1 LDLRGAA
8 EQFARLDAGQQR
20 RASADLTL
28 PPFATV
34 IDRRYNIC
42 MKAEMDVETN
52 RKALQI
58 NLDTQKYGTFA
69 EIGAGQEVA
78 RRFFLVGGAAGT
90 IAKTMSAYD
99 MTFSDAIYGPA
110 DRYVSRVRLNTMLDH
125 EYNLLVE
132 RLDKKLGNER
142 TFFVFADTVAARS
155 FKLHNESHGWLG
167 VRFQTEPRGEP
178 SQIII
183 HVRMLDEANA
193 DQQEALGVIGVNLLY
208 GALYQS
214 QPERLISSLQ
224 ENLAP
229 GKIQV
234 DLIKFSGPAFA
245 NIDNRLMSLQLVSQ
259 GLTDAVMFTADGEMV
274 QPAEILHKKAILIER
289 GSFRPVT
296 YATNDMLEG
305 ARRQFL
311 KQSGCSE
318 KDLVVLMEMTL
329 ENLLSEGQLNHADF
343 LQRVDILGALGRTVL
358 ISKFGE
364 YYKLAGYLS
373 RYTNQMI
380 GLVMGVPSLHEI
392 FDEKYYLNLEGGIL
406 EALGRMFK
414 HGLKL
419 YVYPIIDEKTGQ
431 LVTAMGTEVAPN
443 LRSLFQYLIDNR
455 YIEEIRDY
463 RKDFLRIYPPAV
475 LAKLKAGDESWEE
488 MVPPEVAQIIKERE
502 FFGYRRAVAA

>member
-1 LDLRGAA
+1 
-8 EQFARLDAGQQR
+8 
-20 RASADLTL
+20 
-28 PPFATV
+28 
-34 IDRRYNIC
+34 
-42 MKAEMDVETN
+42 MKAEMDVGTN

-58 NLDTQKYGTFA
+58 NLDAKKYGTFA

-78 RRFFLVGGAAGT
+78 RRFFTVGGAAGT

-99 MTFSDAIYGPA
+99 MTFSDAIYGPT
-110 DRYVSRVRLNTMLDH
+110 DRYVSRKRLWTMLDH
-125 EYNLLVE
+125 EYELLVK
-132 RLDKKLGNER
+132 RLDAKLGGDR

-155 FKLHNESHGWLG
+155 FKQHNESHGWLG

-183 HVRMLDEANA
+183 HVRMLDESNA

-208 GALYQS
+208 GAFYYS

-229 GKIQV
+229 GRIQV
-234 DLIKFSGPAFA
+234 DLIKFSGPSFA
-245 NIDNRLMSLQLVSQ
+245 KIDNRLINLQLVSQ

-274 QPAEILHKKAILIER
+274 QPSEILHKKAILIER

-305 ARRQFL
+305 ARGQFL
-311 KQSGCSE
+311 KESGCSE
-318 KDLVVLMEMTL
+318 EDTVVLMEMTL

-343 LQRVDILGALGRTVL
+343 LARVDILGALGRTVL

-364 YYKLAGYLS
+364 YYRLAGYLS
-373 RYTNQMI
+373 RYTNRMI
-380 GLVMGVPSLHEI
+380 GLVMGVPSWIEI
-392 FDEKYYLNLEGGIL
+392 LDEKYYLNLEGGIL

-419 YVYPIIDEKTGQ
+419 YVYPMIDETTGAI
-431 LVTAMGTEVAPN
+431 LSATKVHVAPN
-443 LRSLFQYLIDNR
+443 LRALFQYLIDNC
-455 YIEEIRDY
+455 YIQEIADY
-463 RKDFLRIYPPAV
+463 RKDFLRIYPATV
-475 LAKLKAGDESWEE
+475 LAKLKAGDKSWEE
-488 MVPPEVAQIIKERE
+488 MVSPEVAQIIKERE
-502 FFGYRRAVAA
+502 FFGYRAAVAA

>member
-1 LDLRGAA
+1 MAPEMEIG
-8 EQFARLDAGQQR
+8 
-20 RASADLTL
+20 
-28 PPFATV
+28 
-34 IDRRYNIC
+34 ID
-42 MKAEMDVETN
+42 E
-52 RKALQI
+52 KALQI
-58 NLDTQKYGTFA
+58 NLDPAKYGTFA

-78 RRFFLVGGAAGT
+78 RRFFRIGGAAGT

-125 EYNLLVE
+125 EYALLLE
-132 RLDKKLGNER
+132 RLENKLGNER
-142 TFFVFADTVAARS
+142 AFFVFADTVAARS
-155 FKLHNESHGWLG
+155 FKQHNESHGWLG
-167 VRFQTEPRGEP
+167 VRFQPEPRAEP
-178 SQIII
+178 SQIIV
-183 HVRMLDEANA
+183 HVRMLDESNV

-208 GALYQS
+208 GAFYHS
-214 QPERLISSLQ
+214 EPERLISSLQ

-274 QPAEILHKKAILIER
+274 QPSEILYKKAILIER

-343 LQRVDILGALGRTVL
+343 LARVDILGALGRTVL

-364 YYKLAGYLS
+364 YYRLAGYLS
-373 RYTNQMI
+373 RYTNRMV
-380 GLVMGVPSLHEI
+380 GLVMGVPSLMEI

-414 HGLKL
+414 GGLKL
-419 YVYPIIDEKTGQ
+419 FVYPMIDETTGAILSATQ
-431 LVTAMGTEVAPN
+431 VHVAPN
-443 LRSLFQYLIDNR
+443 LRALFQYLIDNR
-455 YIEEIRDY
+455 YIEEITDY
-463 RKDFLRIYPPAV
+463 RKDFLCIYPPTV

-502 FFGYRRAVAA
+502 FFGYRAAVAA

>member
-1 LDLRGAA
+1 
-8 EQFARLDAGQQR
+8 
-20 RASADLTL
+20 
-28 PPFATV
+28 
-34 IDRRYNIC
+34 
-42 MKAEMDVETN
+42 MKAEMDIETN

-58 NLDTQKYGTFA
+58 NLDAQKYGTFA

-155 FKLHNESHGWLG
+155 FKHHNESHGWLG
-167 VRFQTEPRGEP
+167 VRFQTQPRGEP
-178 SQIII
+178 SGIII
-183 HVRMLDEANA
+183 HVRMLDQDNA
-193 DQQEALGVIGVNLLY
+193 EQQEALGVIGVNLLH
-208 GALYQS
+208 GAFYQS
-214 QPERLISSLQ
+214 QPERIISSLH

-229 GKIQV
+229 ERMQV

-245 NIDNRLMSLQLVSQ
+245 KIDNRLMNLQLVSQ

-274 QPAEILHKKAILIER
+274 QASDILHKKAILIER

-296 YATNDMLEG
+296 YATNDMLDG
-305 ARRQFL
+305 SRRQFL
-311 KQSGCSE
+311 QETGCSE
-318 KDLVVLMEMTL
+318 DELVVLMEMTL
-329 ENLLSEGQLNHADF
+329 ENLLAEGQLNHADF

-364 YYKLAGYLS
+364 YYRLAGYLS
-373 RYTNQMI
+373 RYTNKMI
-380 GLVMGVPSLHEI
+380 GLVMGVPTLHEI

-419 YVYPIIDEKTGQ
+419 YVYPMIDERTGKV
-431 LVTAMGTEVAPN
+431 VTATQTEVAPN

-455 YIEEIRDY
+455 YIAEIADY
-463 RKDFLRIYPPAV
+463 QKEFLRIYPAAI
-475 LAKLKAGDESWEE
+475 LAKLKAGDKSWEK

-502 FFGYRRAVAA
+502 FFGYRAAVAA